1 MIKEIKDIL
10 EYSGFNAEF
19 DKVLLEKNEIKLY
32 FNEYY
37 FKIWKDEGNIKI
49 WIFDRQADK
58 EANIE
63 DVNIRAKLD
72 YLEEILNK

>member
-1 MIKEIKDIL
+1 VIKEIKDIL

-37 FKIWKDEGNIKI
+37 FKIWEDEGNIKI
-49 WIFDRQADK
+49 WIFDRQTDK

>member
-37 FKIWKDEGNIKI
+37 FKIWEDEGNIKI
-49 WIFDRQADK
+49 WIFDRQTDK